1 MIRMKRRILI
11 IDDELSTCEL
21 LSLALRHNY
30 DIRYATTAAEGLSTI
45 ERESIDLVLLDL
57 VIGNED
63 GIKILKRIKKY
74 DKSISVIMITA
85 FGSIKTT
92 VEAIKEGAFTYLS
105 KPLDVEDLIVF
116 IEQALT
122 VRRLN
127 DDVGFFSD
135 ELKQRYMYHEMIGKS
150 QLMQHV
156 YDLIEKLKNVDS
168 NVVISGES
176 GTGKELAARAIHYSG
191 KRSKERFVVI
201 NCAAIP
207 ENLLEDELFGH
218 KRGSFTGAIQDKKGK
233 FEIADHGTVF
243 LDEIGDMPLGLQSKL
258 LRVIQEKEITALGSS
273 DVRKIDVRI
282 IAATNRNLMD
292 MMLEGSF
299 REDLY
304 YRLNVMNIQM
314 PTLRERKEDIPML
327 CDHFIKQFNREQNKS
342 VKQISSEA
350 EKLLLAY
357 DYPGNVRQLANII
370 EHAMILSNSDE
381 IDVGNLPLE
390 VQSNTIYRDVQN
402 TELSLGHLI
411 AGLPIKQLERLWI
424 KATLKKNGGRRDFT
438 AKELEISVRNLQ
450 NKIKEYDISI

>member
-1 MIRMKRRILI
+1 MKRRILI

-30 DIRYATTAAEGLSTI
+30 DIRYATTASEGLSII

-57 VIGNED
+57 VIGDDD
-63 GIKILKRIKKY
+63 GIKVLKKIKKY
-74 DKSISVIMITA
+74 DNNISVIIMTA

-116 IEQALT
+116 IEQALAI
-122 VRRLN
+122 RRLN

-150 QLMQHV
+150 QPMQQV

-168 NVVISGES
+168 NVIISGES
-176 GTGKELAARAIHYSG
+176 GTGKELVARAIHFSG
-191 KRSKERFVVI
+191 KRSRERFVVI

-207 ENLLEDELFGH
+207 ENLLEEELFGH

-258 LRVIQEKEITALGSS
+258 LRVIQQKEFTAVGSS

-282 IAATNRNLMD
+282 IAATNRNLME
-292 MMLEGSF
+292 MMLEGRF

-304 YRLNVMNIQM
+304 YRLNVMNIHM
-314 PTLRERKEDIPML
+314 PALRERKEDIPML
-327 CDHFIKQFNREQNKS
+327 CNHFIKQFNREQNKS
-342 VKQISSEA
+342 VKKISPEA
-350 EKLLLAY
+350 EKLLLLY

-390 VQSNTIYRDVQN
+390 VQSNKLNSHVQN
-402 TELSLGHLI
+402 TDLSLEYLI
-411 AGLPIKQLERLWI
+411 AGMLIKQLEHLWI
-424 KATLKKNGGRRDFT
+424 KATLKKNGGKRDIT
-438 AKELEISVRNLQ
+438 AKELGISIRNLQ
-450 NKIKEYDISI
+450 NKIKEYNL

>member
-1 MIRMKRRILI
+1 MKRRILI
-11 IDDELSTCEL
+11 IDDELSTCKL

-30 DIRYATTAAEGLSTI
+30 DVRYATTAAEGLYI
-45 ERESIDLVLLDL
+45 VELESIDLVLLDL

-63 GIKILKRIKKY
+63 GIKVLKKIKKY
-74 DKSISVIMITA
+74 DKSISVIIMTA

-122 VRRLN
+122 IRRLN

-150 QLMQHV
+150 QPMQQI

-168 NVVISGES
+168 NVVILGES
-176 GTGKELAARAIHYSG
+176 GTGKELAARAIHFSS

-207 ENLLEDELFGH
+207 ENLLEEELFGH

-233 FEIADHGTVF
+233 FEVADHGTVF
-243 LDEIGDMPLGLQSKL
+243 LDEIGDMPLSLQSKL
-258 LRVIQEKEITALGSS
+258 LRVIQEKEITALGST

-282 IAATNRNLMD
+282 IAATNRNLMN
-292 MMLEGSF
+292 MMLEGRF

-327 CDHFIKQFNREQNKS
+327 CNHFIKQFNREQNKS
-342 VKQISSEA
+342 VKQISPEA
-350 EKLLLAY
+350 EKLLLLY

-381 IDVGNLPLE
+381 IDVCNLPLE
-390 VQSNTIYRDVQN
+390 VQSNKLNSHVQN
-402 TELSLGHLI
+402 TELNLEHLI
-411 AGLPIKQLERLWI
+411 AGMPIKQLEHLWI
-424 KATLKKNGGRRDFT
+424 KSTLKKNGGKRDLT

-450 NKIKEYDISI
+450 NKIKEYDL